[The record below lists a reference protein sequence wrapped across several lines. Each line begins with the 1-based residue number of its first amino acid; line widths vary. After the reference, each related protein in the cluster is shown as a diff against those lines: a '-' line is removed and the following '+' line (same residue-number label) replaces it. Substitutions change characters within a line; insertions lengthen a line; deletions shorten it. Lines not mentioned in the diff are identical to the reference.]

1 MQLLTGTSGYNY
13 KEWNGIFYPES
24 TKPDAMLK
32 RYGEKLPTVEL
43 NNTFYRMP
51 KRVVLETWASRVPD
65 DFRFSIKASR
75 RITHIRRL
83 KEAQSEIGFLFQNLE
98 VLGEKLGVV
107 LAQLPPTMKVDVER
121 LKLFLEM
128 LPGEAPVSFEFRHPS
143 WHCEEVYDV
152 LKACQAGVVATDAK
166 SDTPEPMLATSSI
179 GYFRLRKPEYPDQE
193 LDDIAASIKAQ
204 PWAKC
209 FVFFKHEED
218 AIGPQLAM
226 KFQERF

>member
-1 MQLLTGTSGYNY
+1 
-13 KEWNGIFYPES
+13 
-24 TKPDAMLK
+24 MLK
-32 RYGEKLPTVEL
+32 SYGEKLPTVEL

-83 KEAQSEIGFLFQNLE
+83 KDAQSEIGFLFQNLE

-152 LKACQAGVVATDAK
+152 LQAHQAGVVTTDAK
-166 SDTPEPMLATSSI
+166 SDTPEPMRATSSI

-209 FVFFKHEED
+209 FVFFKHEEE
-218 AIGPQLAM
+218 AIGPLLAM